1 MACQMDSGPW
11 TCQPRKYLPRCPSR
25 PWGRH
30 HKLILARQVAFRLCT
45 VLSSCG
51 YRCLQDQLQS
61 GRYAGDLRLY
71 ILKSNSVRQLDFCLT
86 FFHSCWKLPILIAL
100 VQSVV
105 QRRDWLMLVA
115 VHSDTWLYAVAFYNG
130 ARLDKNGRYGTAQ
143 KCERV
148 PFRAPTFIL
157 TGRVIVGRNFLT

>member
-1 MACQMDSGPW
+1 MPDGQWAVDLPAEEVPPEMPEPSLGYASHACSCS
-11 TCQPRKYLPRCPSR
+11 TSR
-25 PWGRH
+25 FST
-30 HKLILARQVAFRLCT
+30 VCT
-45 VLSSCG
+45 VLRSCG

-143 KCERV
+143 KCERL
-148 PFRAPTFIL
+148 PFRAPTLIL